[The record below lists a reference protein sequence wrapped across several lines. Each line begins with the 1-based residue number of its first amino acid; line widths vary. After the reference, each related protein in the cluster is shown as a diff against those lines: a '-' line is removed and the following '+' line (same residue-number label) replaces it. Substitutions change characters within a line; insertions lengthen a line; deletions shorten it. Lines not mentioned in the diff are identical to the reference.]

1 MVLNFVCLWLTV
13 AGCYFEV
20 THHENKPFIVH
31 TAGMKV
37 KVLGTEFNM
46 NTRNTAGIQTTLVK
60 GKVVVE
66 GEHFTAVVLNPGEL
80 ATADIKTGKVDIVPV
95 NVRKYIAWRYGEYF
109 FEEATMEEI
118 LNELSL
124 WYDVEIV
131 YRQEQLRKEKF
142 SGCLRRS
149 ESIVS
154 LLNKIEQTTYVHFSV
169 EPNRII
175 VNY

>member
-1 MVLNFVCLWLTV
+1 MSGNIL
-13 AGCYFEV
+13 
-20 THHENKPFIVH
+20 P
-31 TAGMKV
+31 
-37 KVLGTEFNM
+37 
-46 NTRNTAGIQTTLVK
+46 
-60 GKVVVE
+60 
-66 GEHFTAVVLNPGEL
+66 
-80 ATADIKTGKVDIVPV
+80 
-95 NVRKYIAWRYGEYF
+95 WRYGEYF